1 MNATKEKQRPVKFF
15 FTFLPNTLGQ
25 SAERTVVVPHSRS
38 FNFHNQFFLVQQETE
53 LAKNFVETMG
63 TGKMEVIPRW
73 KLKVTS
79 QQASNGSIQK
89 LKRIFQFTLFS

>member
-1 MNATKEKQRPVKFF
+1 MNATKEKQRPVKNF

-25 SAERTVVVPHSRS
+25 AAERTVVVPHSRS

-63 TGKMEVIPRW
+63 TGKMEVKPR
-73 KLKVTS
+73 
-79 QQASNGSIQK
+79 
-89 LKRIFQFTLFS
+89 